1 MLYRWFPAGTKA
13 ALLAAAAS
21 VILDQVSKRVIVDHV
36 LNPPSII
43 SVTPFFNLRLGY
55 NTGISFGMLSGDL
68 SLPPAILGSLTL
80 LVAVALLVWGAGRS
94 DRLLSASFGAIAGS
108 AIGNTLDR
116 FRQGAVVDFLDLHA
130 CGWHWPAFNLADVV
144 IVSGAAVVALRQ
156 PAGKSAS

>member
-1 MLYRWFPAGTKA
+1 MRHRWSPAGSKA
-13 ALLAAAAS
+13 ALLAATAS
-21 VILDQVSKRVIVDHV
+21 VILDQASKWLIVDHV

-43 SVTPFFNLRLGY
+43 SVTSFFNLRLGY

-80 LVAVALLVWGAGRS
+80 LVAVALLAWGMGQS
-94 DRLLSASFGAIAGS
+94 DRLLSVSLGAIAGS

-130 CGWHWPAFNLADVV
+130 YGWHWPTFNLADVV
-144 IVSGAAVVALRQ
+144 IVGGAAVVALRQ
-156 PAGKSAS
+156 PAGKSSS